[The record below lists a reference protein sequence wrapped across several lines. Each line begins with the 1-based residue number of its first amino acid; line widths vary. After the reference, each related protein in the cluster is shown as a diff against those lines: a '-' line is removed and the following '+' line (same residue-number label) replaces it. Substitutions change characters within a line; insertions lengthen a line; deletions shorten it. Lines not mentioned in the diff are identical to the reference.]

1 MTNADDYFLVPV
13 VPLPGDLSPFNSHMD
28 VKPHAEITKDTP
40 TIYKDA
46 KLPFFTNL
54 YVASLT
60 VVGLFIVF
68 RFVQKSR

>member
-1 MTNADDYFLVPV
+1 MINHTETLSFITPLVD
-13 VPLPGDLSPFNSHMD
+13 LPGDKKPKPFSA
-28 VKPHAEITKDTP
+28 PTKDKP
-40 TIYKDA
+40 VIYKDS
-46 KLPFFTNL
+46 KLPFLTNL

>member
-1 MTNADDYFLVPV
+1 MMNDFITPLLHLPGEEKPFSEKKIGKPAPALYKDCKLPLLTNA
-13 VPLPGDLSPFNSHMD
+13 
-28 VKPHAEITKDTP
+28 
-40 TIYKDA
+40 
-46 KLPFFTNL
+46 

>member
-1 MTNADDYFLVPV
+1 MNHLDTLSFITPLMD
-13 VPLPGDLSPFNSHMD
+13 LPGEENPKPFRE
-28 VKPHAEITKDTP
+28 PTKDKP
-40 TIYKDA
+40 VIYKDS
-46 KLPFFTNL
+46 KLPFLTNL

>member
-1 MTNADDYFLVPV
+1 MMNDFLIPLI
-13 VPLPGDLSPFNSHMD
+13 PLPGEVEAN
-28 VKPHAEITKDTP
+28 AEVVEQAYKTNP
-40 TIYKDA
+40 VIYKDS
-46 KLPFFTNL
+46 KLPFITNI

>member
-1 MTNADDYFLVPV
+1 MINNSDSVSFITPLIALENPVPFSA
-13 VPLPGDLSPFNSHMD
+13 P
-28 VKPHAEITKDTP
+28 TKDKP
-40 TIYKDA
+40 VIYKDS

>member
-1 MTNADDYFLVPV
+1 MTNYDDYFV
-13 VPLPGDLSPFNSHMD
+13 VPLLGETPFNH
-28 VKPHAEITKDTP
+28 VKPHTTITKDTP

-46 KLPFFTNL
+46 KLPILTNI
-54 YVASLT
+54 YIASLT

>member
-1 MTNADDYFLVPV
+1 MINNPDFITPLVD
-13 VPLPGDLSPFNSHMD
+13 LPGENPKPLRISNKEPFSP
-28 VKPHAEITKDTP
+28 KPA
-40 TIYKDA
+40 IYKDS
-46 KLPFFTNL
+46 KLPFLTNL

>member
-1 MTNADDYFLVPV
+1 MNEFLTPLIS
-13 VPLPGDLSPFNSHMD
+13 LPGETEV
-28 VKPHAEITKDTP
+28 VKDKQTYKTNPV
-40 TIYKDA
+40 IYKDS
-46 KLPFFTNL
+46 KLPFITNI

>member
-1 MTNADDYFLVPV
+1 MIKHSDSVSFITPLIA
-13 VPLPGDLSPFNSHMD
+13 LPGETPMTFSEPAKD
-28 VKPHAEITKDTP
+28 KPV
-40 TIYKDA
+40 IYKDS

>member
-1 MTNADDYFLVPV
+1 MTNTDDYFIVPFI
-13 VPLPGDLSPFNSHMD
+13 GDTLN
-28 VKPHAEITKDTP
+28 VKPHTEITKETP
-40 TIYKDA
+40 MIYKDS

>member
-1 MTNADDYFLVPV
+1 MMNDFVIPLLH
-13 VPLPGDLSPFNSHMD
+13 LPGEEKPFSQ
-28 VKPHAEITKDTP
+28 PTP
-40 TIYKDA
+40 AAVYKDS
-46 KLPFFTNL
+46 KLPLLTNI

>member
-1 MTNADDYFLVPV
+1 MNSLDSVSFIT
-13 VPLPGDLSPFNSHMD
+13 PLIDLEPLKPFSA
-28 VKPHAEITKDTP
+28 PTKDKP
-40 TIYKDA
+40 VIYKDS

>member
-1 MTNADDYFLVPV
+1 MNISDSDTLSFITPLVDFPGEKREPEPIKHTTTPV
-13 VPLPGDLSPFNSHMD
+13 
-28 VKPHAEITKDTP
+28 
-40 TIYKDA
+40 IYKDS
-46 KLPFFTNL
+46 KLPFLTNL

>member
-1 MTNADDYFLVPV
+1 MNEFLTPLIT
-13 VPLPGDLSPFNSHMD
+13 LPGETEV
-28 VKPHAEITKDTP
+28 VKAKQTYTTNPV
-40 TIYKDA
+40 IYKDS
-46 KLPFFTNL
+46 KLPFITNI

>member
-1 MTNADDYFLVPV
+1 MNYSDSPSFITPLVN
-13 VPLPGDLSPFNSHMD
+13 LPGE
-28 VKPHAEITKDTP
+28 VKPKPMRAPTKNKP
-40 TIYKDA
+40 IIYKDS
-46 KLPFFTNL
+46 KLPFLTNL

>member
-1 MTNADDYFLVPV
+1 MTNTEDYFV
-13 VPLPGDLSPFNSHMD
+13 VPLIGDIPLKN
-28 VKPHAEITKDTP
+28 VKPHKEITKETP